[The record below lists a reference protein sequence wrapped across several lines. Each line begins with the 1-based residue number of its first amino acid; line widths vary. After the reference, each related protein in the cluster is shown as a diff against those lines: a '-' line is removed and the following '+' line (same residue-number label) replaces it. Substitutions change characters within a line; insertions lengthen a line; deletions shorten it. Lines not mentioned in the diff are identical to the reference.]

1 MAQSLRAGSRVLA
14 RMSSRSLQFPRRSFA
29 ISSTVRADL
38 IQDLYLK
45 ELKAYKPP
53 PTKASDAEGQVQK
66 FSPPAAPKSPEE
78 TNLASELKAY
88 DDSEVEV
95 EGQSSSGE
103 TQSVVEDLFEEPE
116 PDDVPHH

>member
-1 MAQSLRAGSRVLA
+1 MAQSLR
-14 RMSSRSLQFPRRSFA
+14 SSMLTG
-29 ISSTVRADL
+29 ISADL

-53 PTKASDAEGQVQK
+53 QQKASDAEGHVQK

-78 TNLASELKAY
+78 NNLASDLKAY
-88 DDSEVEV
+88 DDQIVEV

-103 TQSVVEDLFEEPE
+103 TQAVQEDLFEEPE
-116 PDDVPHH
+116 PDDAPAHH

>member
-1 MAQSLRAGSRVLA
+1 MLTGI
-14 RMSSRSLQFPRRSFA
+14 P
-29 ISSTVRADL
+29 ADL

-53 PTKASDAEGQVQK
+53 QQKASDSEGHVQK

-78 TNLASELKAY
+78 TNLASDLKAY
-88 DDSEVEV
+88 DDSVVEV
-95 EGQSSSGE
+95 EGQSASGE
-103 TQSVVEDLFEEPE
+103 TQDVVDDLFEEPE

>member
-1 MAQSLRAGSRVLA
+1 MLTR
-14 RMSSRSLQFPRRSFA
+14 FA
-29 ISSTVRADL
+29 ADL

-53 PTKASDAEGQVQK
+53 PQKASDAEGHVQK

-78 TNLASELKAY
+78 TNLAGDLKAY
-88 DDSEVEV
+88 GDQVVEV

-103 TQSVVEDLFEEPE
+103 TQEVQEDLFEEPE
-116 PDDVPHH
+116 PDDEPAHH

>member
-1 MAQSLRAGSRVLA
+1 MAA
-14 RMSSRSLQFPRRSFA
+14 
-29 ISSTVRADL
+29 ADL

-45 ELKAYKPP
+45 ELKSYKPP
-53 PTKASDAEGQVQK
+53 PTKASDAEGHVQK
-66 FSPPAAPKSPEE
+66 FSPPAPPKSPEE

-88 DDSEVEV
+88 DESEVEV

-103 TQSVVEDLFEEPE
+103 TQAVVEDLFEEPE